1 MITKKQLAH
10 NTGKKLNR
18 REVLKTL
25 AAGSGA
31 LAAAAFLPSKW
42 SKPVIQAGVLPA
54 HAQASCN
61 ITLEFIRV
69 GRCGSCPGGNEAY
82 VHYTPSGSPPTS
94 VNTYYGGLGVPS
106 NLVLDTAGY
115 FYLYFALPGIPTA
128 TTILYIEALFENGCK
143 QSAQINY
150 QPANPN

>member
-1 MITKKQLAH
+1 MVTKNQQSHSNA
-10 NTGKKLNR
+10 KKLNR
-18 REVLKTL
+18 REVIKTL
-25 AAGSGA
+25 AAGGGA

-69 GRCGSCPGGNEAY
+69 GQCSNCVGGNVAY
-82 VHYTPSGSPPTS
+82 IHYTPSSSPPTS
-94 VNTYYGGLGVPS
+94 VSTYYGGLGVPNS
-106 NLVLDTAGY
+106 MVLGTAGY

-150 QPANPN
+150 QPADPT